1 MVSDTFLLDIGVSAC
16 HQSLAFD
23 RFPNNGHMALMAK
36 PMKVMPIGMDMM
48 REMSVSG
55 MVRLVKHDEK
65 LGPCPET
72 AT

>member
-23 RFPNNGHMALMAK
+23 RFYNNGHMALMAK

-65 LGPCPET
+65 LGP
-72 AT
+72 

>member
-1 MVSDTFLLDIGVSAC
+1 
-16 HQSLAFD
+16 
-23 RFPNNGHMALMAK
+23 MALMAK

-65 LGPCPET
+65 LGP
-72 AT
+72 

>member
-1 MVSDTFLLDIGVSAC
+1 
-16 HQSLAFD
+16 
-23 RFPNNGHMALMAK
+23 MALMAK

>member
-23 RFPNNGHMALMAK
+23 RFYNTGQMALMAK

-65 LGPCPET
+65 LGP
-72 AT
+72 